1 MCELKRENSTRL
13 EQTQRTECRD
23 GVWIFEHNL
32 QRIFQSTSTWTCIGM
47 CGDGVS
53 DVRMYWMCDWAL
65 RPYIVMRHLASDLNT
80 GPVDVLHFFHFRL
93 ELRLS
98 SKTNR
103 NIFKLND
110 LFGTNCIIR
119 FSLHLFLN
127 LNWIQH
133 FIRTEYTNV
142 REISSNKH
150 KSGKLKLFF
159 SHKFSADDDDR
170 IRDEFSS
177 FVSENQQE

>member
-1 MCELKRENSTRL
+1 MCELNRENSTRL

-32 QRIFQSTSTWTCIGM
+32 QRIFQSTSTWMCIGM
-47 CGDGVS
+47 CDGDGVS
-53 DVRMYWMCDWAL
+53 DVRMYWAL
-65 RPYIVMRHLASDLNT
+65 RSYIVMRHLATNLNT
-80 GPVDVLHFFHFRL
+80 GPVDALHFFHFGL

-98 SKTNR
+98 STENR

-119 FSLHLFLN
+119 FSLYLFLN

-133 FIRTEYTNV
+133 FIRTEYTNL

-150 KSGKLKLFF
+150 KSEKLKKKFF
-159 SHKFSADDDDR
+159 LSQIFGR
-170 IRDEFSS
+170 RWRQ
-177 FVSENQQE
+177 N